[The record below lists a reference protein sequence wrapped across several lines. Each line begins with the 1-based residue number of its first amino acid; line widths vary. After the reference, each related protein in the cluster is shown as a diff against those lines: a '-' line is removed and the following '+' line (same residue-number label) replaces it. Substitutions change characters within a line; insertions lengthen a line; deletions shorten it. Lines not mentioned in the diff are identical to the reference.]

1 MTTLAT
7 RGAGDPAAASTS
19 FFGHPRGLATV
30 FTIEL
35 WERFSFYG
43 MQAILLYYLYYS
55 VTDGGLAISFAAATS
70 IVGAYGGFVYL
81 STILGAWTADR
92 MLGAERT
99 LFLSAVLIMAGHIS
113 LAVLP
118 GLAGLAVGLV
128 LVAVGSGGLKANAS
142 VIVGELYARTDP
154 RRDAGFSIF
163 YLGVNLGALVGPLLT
178 GFTQSTWGFHA
189 GFSVAAIGMAI
200 GLAVYWRTRDWLP
213 LSAATV
219 CDPAPAGSGP
229 RIVAAVLGAAAL
241 VALAGFT
248 GILTLENLSTAVVT
262 VVAVTA
268 VAYFVVILRS
278 PKVTGEERSRVR
290 AFMPLFLANV
300 AFWALFQQQFT
311 VVATFA
317 DKRLDREVL
326 GWTFPA
332 AWVQSINP
340 VFIVLLAGVFAYAWT
355 RLGERGPSSP
365 WKLGA
370 GTILMGVAF
379 LLFLPLAGGGPGSAP
394 LLALIGILL
403 VFTIAELLLSP
414 VGLSLT
420 TRLAPSRFRSQM
432 MALYFLSVAMGSA
445 LAGTLA
451 RFYDPAREAP
461 YFLSL
466 GLVSIAV
473 GLVTLALVPWIRRAS
488 VGVL

>member
-1 MTTLAT
+1 MTTYAT
-7 RGAGDPAAASTS
+7 PGTGDPAAGSTS
-19 FFGHPRGLATV
+19 FLGHPRGLATV

-55 VTDGGLAISFAAATS
+55 VADGGLAISFAAATS

-81 STILGAWTADR
+81 STILGAWVADR
-92 MLGAERT
+92 ILGAERT
-99 LFLSAVLIMAGHIS
+99 LFLSALLIMAGHIS

-118 GLAGLAVGLV
+118 GLVGLAVGLV

-178 GFTQSTWGFHA
+178 GLTQSAWGFHA
-189 GFSVAAIGMAI
+189 GFSVAAFGMAI

-213 LSAATV
+213 VSAATV
-219 CDPAPAGSGP
+219 CDPAPAGSAP
-229 RIVAAVLGAAAL
+229 RIVAALLGAVAL

-262 VVAVTA
+262 VVAVAA

-290 AFMPLFLANV
+290 AFIPLFLANV

-370 GTILMGVAF
+370 GTVLMGVAF

-466 GLVSIAV
+466 GLVSIVV